1 MTSKPALDDLEA
13 VRTIVNALQGFD
25 PNDQERVL
33 RWAREK
39 IGLSVQAVPV
49 ISPAT
54 PTKGGP
60 SPGVVSASSPD
71 RPTSHMSDIKAFLTL
86 KEPKSDLQFAAVVTY
101 FYKFEAPESERK
113 TSVTADDLQE
123 ACRKAGRQ
131 RLTKPGQTLINA
143 HAQGYL
149 DKAGERGAYS
159 INTVGE
165 NLVAMTLPGGKA
177 TNRTK
182 PKARSAK
189 KTSRRP
195 KKGSR

>member
-1 MTSKPALDDLEA
+1 MTSKPDLDDLDA

-39 IGLSVQAVPV
+39 LGLSAQS
-49 ISPAT
+49 SPPMPPIAM
-54 PTKGGP
+54 TKGAP
-60 SPGVVSASSPD
+60 SASMVPA
-71 RPTSHMSDIKAFLTL
+71 PPASHTSDIKTFLLL
-86 KEPKSDLQFAAVVTY
+86 KDPKSDLQFAAVVAY
-101 FYKFEAPESERK
+101 FYKFEAAQSERK
-113 TSVTADDLQE
+113 SSVTSEDLQE

-131 RLTKPGQTLINA
+131 RHTKPAQTLVNA

-165 NLVAMTLPGGKA
+165 NLVAMTLPGGKVA
-177 TNRTK
+177 NRK
-182 PKARSAK
+182 PRARSAK
-189 KTSRRP
+189 KASRRT